1 MQKKFIYNLALVL
14 LLNLLIKPFYIL
26 GIDAEILKQVELNA
40 QGSYGLYFSLLGLT
54 FIGNIF
60 LDLGIINFNT
70 RNIAQHSQL
79 LSKHFS
85 GIFTLRLLLTIVYL
99 IILLLIGLF
108 FNYSDYQ
115 LKILTILGFN
125 QILVAFT
132 QYFRSNLAGLLRFKE
147 DSILSVLDRLLL
159 IIICSTL
166 LWGGITNTPFKIEW
180 FIYAQTIAY
189 GITCLLGFLLVLRQ
203 TKEFSFKWEFAFSI
217 MILKRSFPFA
227 LLILLMAVYYYSDA
241 VMLER
246 IHPNGNIES
255 AAYARGYRFFMAAN
269 MIGYIFA
276 GLLLPIFSKLLKNNE
291 RVDSILIL
299 SLKFLLGISV
309 TIGLTGFC
317 FQNEIIHWRYE
328 INGEDLQHSANAF
341 GYLMLSFIAIS
352 TTYIFGTLLT
362 AKGALKHL
370 NILAF
375 FGVIINIVLN
385 FIMIPESGA
394 EGAALASLI
403 TQALTAL
410 FQVIIALKLLKI
422 SVALRDKISFSLFF
436 ILSYCV
442 LLIVP
447 FLSFSW
453 IISLLITF
461 SSLVIIS
468 FSTGMISIKYILAII
483 NEKSKSQISNN

>member
-26 GIDAEILKQVELNA
+26 GIDAEILKQVEFNSP
-40 QGSYGLYFSLLGLT
+40 GSYGVYFSLLGLT
-54 FIGNIF
+54 FIANIF

-70 RNIAQHSQL
+70 RNIAQHAQL

-85 GIFTLRLLLTIVYL
+85 GIFTLRLSLTIVYL
-99 IILLLIGLF
+99 IILCLIGFF
-108 FNYSDYQ
+108 FNYSQSQ
-115 LKILTILGFN
+115 LKILAILGFN
-125 QILVAFT
+125 QVLVAFT

-147 DSILSVLDRLLL
+147 DSVLSVLDRLLL

-189 GITCLLGFLLVLRQ
+189 GITALLGFVLVLRQ
-203 TKEFSFKWEFAFSI
+203 TKQFAFKWEFAFSI

-246 IHPNGNIES
+246 IHPNGNLEA

-276 GLLLPIFSKLLKNNE
+276 GLLLPIFSKMIQKNE
-291 RVDSILIL
+291 KVDDVLIL
-299 SLKFLLGISV
+299 SLKLLLGISV
-309 TIGLTGFC
+309 TIGLTGYC
-317 FQNEIIHWRYE
+317 FQNEIIQWRYE
-328 INGEDLQHSANAF
+328 ITGQELHHSANAF

-352 TTYIFGTLLT
+352 ITYIFGTLLT

-370 NILAF
+370 NIMAF
-375 FGVIINIVLN
+375 FGVIINVVLN
-385 FIMIPESGA
+385 LIMIPETGA

-403 TQALTAL
+403 TQILTAL
-410 FQVIIALKLLKI
+410 FQLIIAIKLLKI
-422 SVALRDKISFSLFF
+422 SIVKKDKINFSFF
-436 ILSYCV
+436 IVLSIMV

-447 FLSFSW
+447 LLSYSW
-453 IISLLITF
+453 FISLFITF
-461 SSLVIIS
+461 SVFVIIS
-468 FSTGMISIKYILAII
+468 FATGMISIKNILEII
-483 NEKSKSQISNN
+483 NEKNKSQISKN